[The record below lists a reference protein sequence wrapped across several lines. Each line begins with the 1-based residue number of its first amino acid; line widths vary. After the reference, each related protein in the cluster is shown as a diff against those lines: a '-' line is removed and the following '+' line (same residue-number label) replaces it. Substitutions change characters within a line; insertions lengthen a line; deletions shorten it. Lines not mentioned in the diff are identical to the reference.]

1 MTWGWTSRGPRSI
14 NADDSSCEEERA
26 AGGPGPGA
34 VNPVG
39 SARVLTDRT
48 TADCGGERPNI
59 TYFERT
65 YGIDG
70 LTTRLQD

>member
-1 MTWGWTSRGPRSI
+1 MTWGRTSRGPRSI

-48 TADCGGERPNI
+48 TAVVTEHHISRSDI
-59 TYFERT
+59 W
-65 YGIDG
+65 D
-70 LTTRLQD
+70 